1 MHIVI
6 GFLSVLLLFSLIRY
20 GLNCNA
26 KQRRQLAYIVAV
38 GLAGTVLLLMLLTGR
53 IHYLAAVAAAILPF
67 IKKLPGLLRY
77 IPLFKYLKQPSHS
90 APSSNSGNQSSVE
103 TSLFIMTLD
112 HDSGEMDGEI
122 LEGDFKGEKLK
133 TLSQQQLF
141 LLYKLAVDQYK
152 DSIAV
157 FDAFLDRHIGKNW
170 RELAEQYSHRF
181 DDDDTLEA
189 SSEMS
194 VSQAMK
200 ILGLE
205 EGATK
210 DEIQDA
216 HRRLMQKLHPDRGGS
231 NFLAAQVN
239 LAKDILLE
247 KLASRKSK
255 VTSRK

>member
-1 MHIVI
+1 MHLVI

-20 GLNCNA
+20 GINCNA
-26 KQRRQLAYIVAV
+26 KQRRQLVYIIAM

-53 IHYLAAVAAAILPF
+53 IHYLAAIAAAILPF

-77 IPLFKYLKQPSHS
+77 IPLFKYLKQQTHS
-90 APSSNSGNQSSVE
+90 SPGSSSSNQSSVE
-103 TSLFIMTLD
+103 TSLLKMTLN
-112 HDSGEMDGEI
+112 HDTGEMDGEV
-122 LEGDFKGEKLK
+122 LEGDFKGERLK

-141 LLYKLAVDQYK
+141 LLYQLALEQYK

-181 DDDDTLEA
+181 DDDNTQEV

-194 VSQAMK
+194 VSQALQ
-200 ILGLE
+200 ILDLE

-210 DEIQDA
+210 EEVQEA

-239 LAKDILLE
+239 LAKDILLG
-247 KLASRKSK
+247 KK
-255 VTSRK
+255 